1 MSIFI
6 TIISL
11 ILILFFISLIL
22 YLIFRKKNSNNN
34 NNNNN
39 NGDNS
44 EQKKNFWNF
53 EPQKNVCSYINAHS
67 DDKITLFQTSKKIS
81 DRKKNNTK
89 IIPKSKRTIYPNATT
104 IYIVNV
110 PLPYSFSWKKKAPLQ
125 IENPRDQGDCGGC
138 YAFAFASVLG
148 DRLCIKNKI
157 QSIYPSSTYLLSL
170 RIFDDTCQS
179 GCDGGNTYYVYQDVL
194 KNYEKLE
201 KCWPFQIVEYSHNY
215 GSPVVQNNKWISPQN
230 LQNQDLKNCCY
241 NCCQGN
247 LPNNLSSVFLQVL
260 NDSYANI
267 SDNYNIDSEQKNW
280 SEIDIN
286 KMITTLKTEIMTN
299 GPVLTS
305 FPVLENFYDYYDKY
319 KIDNNLV
326 YINKCVSNFIEEG
339 NYSCRYYGG
348 HAVSIIGWGS
358 VKQNDKKVEYW
369 IVRNSWGESDNND
382 GFFKVEISNI
392 NNEDYWLGF
401 DIPYRLKN
409 GNGYESY
416 GGAEFFQVAPI
427 QNLDELV
434 KLGVFKKI

>member
-1 MSIFI
+1 MLIFI
-6 TIISL
+6 IVISL
-11 ILILFFISLIL
+11 TLIFISLIL
-22 YLIFRKKNSNNN
+22 YLIFRKNNYNISNSSDSGNSNEN
-34 NNNNN
+34 
-39 NGDNS
+39 
-44 EQKKNFWNF
+44 KKDFWNF
-53 EPQKNVCSYINAHS
+53 NPQKNVCSYKNAQI
-67 DDKITLFQTSKKIS
+67 DDTISLFKGSKKIL

-89 IIPKSKRTIYPNATT
+89 IIPKSERIIYPNATT
-104 IYIVNV
+104 IYIINV
-110 PLPYSFSWKKKAPLQ
+110 PLPSYFNWVKKAPMQ
-125 IENPRDQGDCGGC
+125 IEKPRDQGNCGGC

-148 DRLCIKNKI
+148 DRLSIKNKI

-170 RIFDDTCQS
+170 RVFDNTCRS
-179 GCDGGNTYYVYQDVL
+179 GCDGGNSYYVYKDVL
-194 KNYEKLE
+194 KNNEKLE
-201 KCWPFQIVEYSHNY
+201 KCWPFKIVEYSDNY
-215 GSPVVQNNKWISPQN
+215 GSPVVQNDKWISPQN

-247 LPNNLSSVFLQVL
+247 LPNNLSNVILQVL
-260 NDSYANI
+260 PDSYANI
-267 SDNYNIDSEQKNW
+267 SDDYNIDSEQKNW

-326 YINKCVSNFIEEG
+326 YINKCISNFIEEG
-339 NYSCRYYGG
+339 NYICKYYGG

-358 VKQNDKKVEYW
+358 TTQNDKKVEYW
-369 IVRNSWGESDNND
+369 IVRNSWGESDNDD

-392 NNEDYWLGF
+392 NNQDYWLGF

-409 GNGYESY
+409 GDGYESY

-427 QNLDELV
+427 QNLNELV
-434 KLGVFKKI
+434 KLEVFKKI